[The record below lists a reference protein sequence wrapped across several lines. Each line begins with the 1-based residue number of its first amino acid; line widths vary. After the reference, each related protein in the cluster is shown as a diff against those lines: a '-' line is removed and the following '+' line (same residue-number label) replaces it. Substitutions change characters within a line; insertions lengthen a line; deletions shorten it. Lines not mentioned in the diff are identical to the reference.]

1 MSTENFK
8 NAAEAAD
15 VTAPKKRRARGISNE
30 TRAVVRKKFDEKR
43 DANRINGLFVGHLDN
58 VEVNWATL
66 KDDANIPQFAG
77 LAVPY
82 LTFTFC
88 SNEENVNDRKYTTV
102 RFGAVESNVETI
114 PGAKNEWKVNVIFQF
129 MKHIYEVF
137 VLKGRPMTEAEED
150 ALTLPFEDFEDDGQ
164 GGYQYVSLEAD
175 VILNGYKTLFENYVK
190 LINNNGK
197 PYYKTANGGILPI
210 WMKLLRFVRA
220 KNEWKSVLGGNQAGE
235 LAFPTFIGEGV
246 IELFDANK
254 QPSIKVDVHKESI
267 VFKEEAMKAKT
278 PNVGAPN
285 VGGVT
290 PLASNPAFGGAAPM
304 SPAFGSAFPDT
315 PIANADASDLP
326 F

>member
-1 MSTENFK
+1 MSTEEIK
-8 NAAEAAD
+8 NGAVAPN
-15 VTAPKKRRARGISNE
+15 VTAPKKRRARGINNE

-43 DANRINGLFVGHLDN
+43 DANRTNGLFIGHLDT

-66 KDDANIPQFAG
+66 KDDANIPQFAS

-88 SNEENVNDRKYTTV
+88 SNEENANDRKYTTV
-102 RFGAVESNVETI
+102 RFGAVESNTETI
-114 PGAKNEWKVNVIFQF
+114 PGGKSEWKVNVVFQF
-129 MKHIYEVF
+129 MKHVYEVF
-137 VLKGRPMTEAEED
+137 VLKGRAMTEAEED
-150 ALTLPFEDFEDDGQ
+150 ALTLPFEDFEDDGN
-164 GGYQYVSLEAD
+164 GGYQYVPLDAE
-175 VILNGYKTLFENYVK
+175 VILNGYKVMFENYVK
-190 LINNNGK
+190 LLNNDGK

-210 WMKLLRFVRA
+210 WMKLLRFIRA

-254 QPSIKVDVHKESI
+254 QPSIKVDVHRESI
-267 VFKEEAMKAKT
+267 IYKEEAMKAKT
-278 PNVGAPN
+278 PDVGAPA
-285 VGGVT
+285 GGVA
-290 PLASNPAFGGAAPM
+290 PAGPAFGGGAPIN
-304 SPAFGSAFPDT
+304 PAFGSAFPDS

>member
-1 MSTENFK
+1 MSTEEIK
-8 NAAEAAD
+8 NAVGAAD
-15 VTAPKKRRARGISNE
+15 VTAPKKRRARGITNE

-43 DANRINGLFVGHLDN
+43 DANRTNGLFIGHLDT

-102 RFGAVESNVETI
+102 RFGAVESNTETI
-114 PGAKNEWKVNVIFQF
+114 PGGKSEWKVNVVFQF
-129 MKHIYEVF
+129 MKHVYEVF
-137 VLKGRPMTEAEED
+137 VLKGRAMTEAEED
-150 ALTLPFEDFEDDGQ
+150 ALTLPFEDFEDDGN
-164 GGYQYVSLEAD
+164 GGYQYVPLDAE
-175 VILNGYKTLFENYVK
+175 VILNGYKVMFENYVK
-190 LINNNGK
+190 LLNNDGK

-210 WMKLLRFVRA
+210 WMKLLRFIRA

-254 QPSIKVDVHKESI
+254 QPSIKVDVHRESI
-267 VFKEEAMKAKT
+267 IYKEEAMKAKT
-278 PNVGAPN
+278 PDVGAPA
-285 VGGVT
+285 GGVA
-290 PLASNPAFGGAAPM
+290 PAGPAFGGGAPIN
-304 SPAFGSAFPDT
+304 PAFGSAFPDS

>member
-1 MSTENFK
+1 MSTEEIK
-8 NAAEAAD
+8 NGAVAPD
-15 VTAPKKRRARGISNE
+15 VTAPKKRRARGINNE

-43 DANRINGLFVGHLDN
+43 DANRTNGLFIGHLDT

-88 SNEENVNDRKYTTV
+88 SNEENANDRKYTTV
-102 RFGAVESNVETI
+102 RFGAVESNTETI
-114 PGAKNEWKVNVIFQF
+114 PGGKSEWKVNVVFQF
-129 MKHIYEVF
+129 MKHVYEVF
-137 VLKGRPMTEAEED
+137 VLKGRAMTEAEED
-150 ALTLPFEDFEDDGQ
+150 ALTLPFEDFEDDGN
-164 GGYQYVSLEAD
+164 GGYQYVPLDAE
-175 VILNGYKTLFENYVK
+175 VILNGYKVMFENYVK
-190 LINNNGK
+190 LLNNDGK

-210 WMKLLRFVRA
+210 WMKLLRFIRA

-254 QPSIKVDVHKESI
+254 QPSIKVDVHRESI
-267 VFKEEAMKAKT
+267 IYKEEAMKAKT
-278 PNVGAPN
+278 PDVGAPA
-285 VGGVT
+285 GGVA
-290 PLASNPAFGGAAPM
+290 PAGPAFGGGAPIN
-304 SPAFGSAFPDT
+304 PVFGSAFPDS

>member
-1 MSTENFK
+1 MSTDVKETLGV
-8 NAAEAAD
+8 NAAE
-15 VTAPKKRRARGISNE
+15 APKKRRVRGINNE

-43 DANRINGLFVGHLDN
+43 DANRTNGLFVGHLEN

-66 KDDANIPQFAG
+66 KEDANIPQFAG

-88 SNEENVNDRKYTTV
+88 SNEENVNDRKYATV

-114 PGAKNEWKVNVIFQF
+114 PGGKAEWKVNVIFQF
-129 MKHIYEVF
+129 MKHVYEVF
-137 VLKGRPMTEAEED
+137 VLKGREMTEAEED
-150 ALTLPFEDFEDDGQ
+150 ALTLPFEDFEDDGN
-164 GGYQYVSLEAD
+164 GGYQYVSLEAE

-190 LINNNGK
+190 LLNNEGK
-197 PYYKTANGGILPI
+197 PYYKTNNGGILPI

-254 QPSIKVDVHKESI
+254 QPSIKLDIHKESI
-267 VFKEEAMKAKT
+267 IFKEEAMKAKT
-278 PNVGAPN
+278 PNVGAP
-285 VGGVT
+285 VAGGVV
-290 PLASNPAFGGAAPM
+290 PGAAPVNPAFGGMNPAFGGA
-304 SPAFGSAFPDT
+304 FPDS
-315 PIANADASDLP
+315 PIANAEPSDLP

>member
-1 MSTENFK
+1 MSTEEIK
-8 NAAEAAD
+8 NGAVAPD
-15 VTAPKKRRARGISNE
+15 VTAPKKRRARGINNE

-43 DANRINGLFVGHLDN
+43 DANRTNGLFIGHLDA

-88 SNEENVNDRKYTTV
+88 SNEENANDRKYTTV
-102 RFGAVESNVETI
+102 RFGAVESNTETI
-114 PGAKNEWKVNVIFQF
+114 PGGKSEWKVNVVFQF
-129 MKHIYEVF
+129 MKHVYEVF
-137 VLKGRPMTEAEED
+137 VLKGRAMTEAEED
-150 ALTLPFEDFEDDGQ
+150 ALTLPFEDFEDDGN
-164 GGYQYVSLEAD
+164 GGYQYVPLDAE
-175 VILNGYKTLFENYVK
+175 VILNGYKVMFENYVK
-190 LINNNGK
+190 LLNNDGK

-210 WMKLLRFVRA
+210 WMKLLRFIRA

-267 VFKEEAMKAKT
+267 IYKEEAMKAKT
-278 PNVGAPN
+278 PDVGAPA
-285 VGGVT
+285 GGVA
-290 PLASNPAFGGAAPM
+290 PAGPAFGGGAPIN
-304 SPAFGSAFPDT
+304 PAFGSAFPDS

>member
-1 MSTENFK
+1 MSTEEIK
-8 NAAEAAD
+8 NGAVAPD
-15 VTAPKKRRARGISNE
+15 VTAPKKRRARGINNE

-43 DANRINGLFVGHLDN
+43 DANRTNGLFIGHLDT

-102 RFGAVESNVETI
+102 RFGAVESNTETI
-114 PGAKNEWKVNVIFQF
+114 PGGKSEWKVNVVFQF
-129 MKHIYEVF
+129 MKHVYEVF
-137 VLKGRPMTEAEED
+137 VLKGRAMTEAEED
-150 ALTLPFEDFEDDGQ
+150 ALTLPFEDFEDDGN
-164 GGYQYVSLEAD
+164 GGYQYVPLDAE
-175 VILNGYKTLFENYVK
+175 VILNGYKVMFENYVK
-190 LINNNGK
+190 LLNNDGK

-254 QPSIKVDVHKESI
+254 QPSIKVDVHRESI
-267 VFKEEAMKAKT
+267 IYKEEAMKAKT
-278 PNVGAPN
+278 PDVGAPA
-285 VGGVT
+285 GGVA
-290 PLASNPAFGGAAPM
+290 PAGPAFGGGAPIN
-304 SPAFGSAFPDT
+304 PAFGSAFPDS

>member
-1 MSTENFK
+1 MSTEEIK
-8 NAAEAAD
+8 NGAVAPD
-15 VTAPKKRRARGISNE
+15 VTAPKKRRARGINNE

-43 DANRINGLFVGHLDN
+43 DANRTNGLFIGHLDT

-88 SNEENVNDRKYTTV
+88 SNEENANDRKYTTV
-102 RFGAVESNVETI
+102 RFGAVESNTETI
-114 PGAKNEWKVNVIFQF
+114 PGGKSEWKVNVVFQF
-129 MKHIYEVF
+129 MKHVYEVF
-137 VLKGRPMTEAEED
+137 VLKGRAMTEAEED
-150 ALTLPFEDFEDDGQ
+150 ALTLPFEDFEDDGN
-164 GGYQYVSLEAD
+164 GGYQYVPLDAE
-175 VILNGYKTLFENYVK
+175 VILNGYKVMFENYVK
-190 LINNNGK
+190 LLNNDGK

-210 WMKLLRFVRA
+210 WMKLLRFIRA

-254 QPSIKVDVHKESI
+254 QPSIKVDVHRESI
-267 VFKEEAMKAKT
+267 IYKEEAMKAKT
-278 PNVGAPN
+278 PDVGAPA
-285 VGGVT
+285 GGVA
-290 PLASNPAFGGAAPM
+290 PAGPAFGGGAPIN
-304 SPAFGSAFPDT
+304 PAFGSAFPES

>member
-1 MSTENFK
+1 MSTEEIK
-8 NAAEAAD
+8 NGAVAPD
-15 VTAPKKRRARGISNE
+15 VTAPKKRRARGINNE

-43 DANRINGLFVGHLDN
+43 DANRTNGLFIGHLDT

-88 SNEENVNDRKYTTV
+88 SNEENANDRKYTTV
-102 RFGAVESNVETI
+102 RFGAVESNTETI
-114 PGAKNEWKVNVIFQF
+114 PGGKSEWKVNVVFQF
-129 MKHIYEVF
+129 MKHVYEVF
-137 VLKGRPMTEAEED
+137 VLKGRAMTEAEED
-150 ALTLPFEDFEDDGQ
+150 ALTLPFEDFEDDGN
-164 GGYQYVSLEAD
+164 GGYQYVPLDAE
-175 VILNGYKTLFENYVK
+175 VILNGYKVMFENYVK
-190 LINNNGK
+190 LLNNDGK
-197 PYYKTANGGILPI
+197 PYYKTANGGILSI

-254 QPSIKVDVHKESI
+254 QPSIKVDVHRESI
-267 VFKEEAMKAKT
+267 IYKEEAMKAKT
-278 PNVGAPN
+278 PDVGAPA
-285 VGGVT
+285 GGVA
-290 PLASNPAFGGAAPM
+290 PAGPAFGGGAPIN
-304 SPAFGSAFPDT
+304 PAFGSAFPDS

>member
-1 MSTENFK
+1 MSTEEIK
-8 NAAEAAD
+8 NGAVAPD
-15 VTAPKKRRARGISNE
+15 VTAPKKRRARGINNE
-30 TRAVVRKKFDEKR
+30 TRAVVRKKFAEKR
-43 DANRINGLFVGHLDN
+43 DANRTNGLFIGHLDT

-88 SNEENVNDRKYTTV
+88 SNEENANDRKYTTV
-102 RFGAVESNVETI
+102 RFGAVESNTETI
-114 PGAKNEWKVNVIFQF
+114 PGGKSEWKVNVVFQF
-129 MKHIYEVF
+129 MKHVYEVF
-137 VLKGRPMTEAEED
+137 VLKGRAMTEAEED
-150 ALTLPFEDFEDDGQ
+150 ALTLPFEDFEDDGN
-164 GGYQYVSLEAD
+164 GGYQYVPLDAE
-175 VILNGYKTLFENYVK
+175 VILNGYKVIFENYVK
-190 LINNNGK
+190 LLNNDGK

-210 WMKLLRFVRA
+210 WMKLLRFIRA

-254 QPSIKVDVHKESI
+254 QPSIKVDVHRESI
-267 VFKEEAMKAKT
+267 IYKEEAMKAKT
-278 PNVGAPN
+278 PDVGAPA
-285 VGGVT
+285 GGVA
-290 PLASNPAFGGAAPM
+290 PAGPAFGGGAPIN
-304 SPAFGSAFPDT
+304 PAFGSAFPDS

>member
-1 MSTENFK
+1 MSTEEIK
-8 NAAEAAD
+8 NGAVAPD
-15 VTAPKKRRARGISNE
+15 VTAPKKRRARGINNE

-43 DANRINGLFVGHLDN
+43 DANRTNGLFIGHLDT

-88 SNEENVNDRKYTTV
+88 SNEENANDRKYTTV
-102 RFGAVESNVETI
+102 RFGAVESNTETI
-114 PGAKNEWKVNVIFQF
+114 PGGKSEWKVNVVFQF
-129 MKHIYEVF
+129 MKHVYEVF
-137 VLKGRPMTEAEED
+137 VLKGRAMTEAEED
-150 ALTLPFEDFEDDGQ
+150 ALTLPFEDFEDDGN
-164 GGYQYVSLEAD
+164 GGYQYVPLDAE
-175 VILNGYKTLFENYVK
+175 VILNGYKVMFENYVK
-190 LINNNGK
+190 LLNNDGK

-254 QPSIKVDVHKESI
+254 QPSIKVDVHRESI
-267 VFKEEAMKAKT
+267 IYKEEAMKAKT
-278 PNVGAPN
+278 PDVGAPA
-285 VGGVT
+285 GGVA
-290 PLASNPAFGGAAPM
+290 PAGPAFGGGAPIN
-304 SPAFGSAFPDT
+304 PAFGSAFPDS

>member
-1 MSTENFK
+1 MSTEEIK
-8 NAAEAAD
+8 NGAVAPD
-15 VTAPKKRRARGISNE
+15 VTVPKKRRARGINNE

-43 DANRINGLFVGHLDN
+43 DANRTNGLFIGHLDT

-102 RFGAVESNVETI
+102 RFGAVESNTETI
-114 PGAKNEWKVNVIFQF
+114 PGGKSEWKVNVVFQF
-129 MKHIYEVF
+129 MKHVYEVF
-137 VLKGRPMTEAEED
+137 VLKGRAMTEAEED
-150 ALTLPFEDFEDDGQ
+150 ALTLPFEDFEDDGN
-164 GGYQYVSLEAD
+164 GGYQYVPLDAE
-175 VILNGYKTLFENYVK
+175 VILNGYKVMFENYVK
-190 LINNNGK
+190 LLNNDGK

-210 WMKLLRFVRA
+210 WMKLLRFIRA

-254 QPSIKVDVHKESI
+254 QPSIKVDVHRESI
-267 VFKEEAMKAKT
+267 IYKEEAMKAKT
-278 PNVGAPN
+278 PDVGAPA
-285 VGGVT
+285 GGVA
-290 PLASNPAFGGAAPM
+290 PAGPAFGGGAPIN
-304 SPAFGSAFPDT
+304 PAFGSAFPDS

>member
-1 MSTENFK
+1 MSKDVKETLGA
-8 NAAEAAD
+8 NAAE
-15 VTAPKKRRARGISNE
+15 APKKRRVRGINNE

-43 DANRINGLFVGHLDN
+43 DANRTNGLFVGHLEN

-66 KDDANIPQFAG
+66 KEDANIPQFAG

-88 SNEENVNDRKYTTV
+88 SNEDNVNDRKYATV
-102 RFGAVESNVETI
+102 RFGAVESNTETI
-114 PGAKNEWKVNVIFQF
+114 PGGKAEWKVNVIFQF
-129 MKHIYEVF
+129 MKHVYEVF
-137 VLKGRPMTEAEED
+137 VLKGRNMTETEED
-150 ALTLPFEDFEDDGQ
+150 ALTLPFEDFEDDGN
-164 GGYQYVSLEAD
+164 GGYQYVSLEAE

-190 LINNNGK
+190 LLNNEGK
-197 PYYKTANGGILPI
+197 PYYKTNNGGILPI

-254 QPSIKVDVHKESI
+254 QPSIKLDVHKESI
-267 VFKEEAMKAKT
+267 IFKEEAMKAKT
-278 PNVGAPN
+278 PNVGAP
-285 VGGVT
+285 VAGGVV
-290 PLASNPAFGGAAPM
+290 PGAAPVNPAFGGMNPAFGGA
-304 SPAFGSAFPDT
+304 FPDS
-315 PIANADASDLP
+315 PIANAEPSELP

>member
-1 MSTENFK
+1 MSTDAKETVGV
-8 NAAEAAD
+8 E
-15 VTAPKKRRARGISNE
+15 TPKKRRLRGINNE

-43 DANRINGLFVGHLDN
+43 DANRTNGLFVGHLDN
-58 VEVNWATL
+58 VEVAWATL
-66 KDDANIPQFAG
+66 KEDANIPQFAG

-88 SNEENVNDRKYTTV
+88 SNEENINDRKYTTV

-129 MKHIYEVF
+129 MKHVYEVF
-137 VLKGRPMTEAEED
+137 VLKGRAMTEAEED

-164 GGYQYVSLEAD
+164 GGYQYVSLEAE

-190 LINNNGK
+190 LLNNDGK
-197 PYYKTANGGILPI
+197 PHYKAANGGILPI
-210 WMKLLRFVRA
+210 WMKLLRFIRA
-220 KNEWKSVLGGNQAGE
+220 KNEWKPVLSGSQAGE

-267 VFKEEAMKAKT
+267 IYKEEAMKAKT
-278 PNVGAPN
+278 PNVGTAP
-285 VGGVT
+285 VAGGVV
-290 PLASNPAFGGAAPM
+290 PAMGA
-304 SPAFGSAFPDT
+304 PAFGSAPVNPAFGDAFPSN
-315 PIANADASDLP
+315 PIPNADASELP

>member
-1 MSTENFK
+1 MSTEEIK
-8 NAAEAAD
+8 NGAVAPD
-15 VTAPKKRRARGISNE
+15 VTAPKKRRARGINNE

-43 DANRINGLFVGHLDN
+43 DANRTNGLFIGHLDT

-88 SNEENVNDRKYTTV
+88 SNEENANDRKYTTV
-102 RFGAVESNVETI
+102 RFGAVESNTETI
-114 PGAKNEWKVNVIFQF
+114 PGGKSEWKVNVVFQF
-129 MKHIYEVF
+129 MKHVYEVF
-137 VLKGRPMTEAEED
+137 VLKGRAMTEAEED
-150 ALTLPFEDFEDDGQ
+150 ALTLPFEDFEDDGN
-164 GGYQYVSLEAD
+164 GGYQYVPLDAE
-175 VILNGYKTLFENYVK
+175 VILNGYKVMFENYVK
-190 LINNNGK
+190 LLNNDGK

-210 WMKLLRFVRA
+210 WMKLLRFIRA

-254 QPSIKVDVHKESI
+254 QPSIKVDVHRESI
-267 VFKEEAMKAKT
+267 IYKEEAMKAKT
-278 PNVGAPN
+278 PDVGAPA
-285 VGGVT
+285 GGVA
-290 PLASNPAFGGAAPM
+290 PAGPAFGGGAPIN
-304 SPAFGSAFPDT
+304 PAFGSAFPDS

>member
-1 MSTENFK
+1 MSTEEIK
-8 NAAEAAD
+8 NGAMAPD
-15 VTAPKKRRARGISNE
+15 VTAPKKRRARGINNE

-43 DANRINGLFVGHLDN
+43 DANRTNGLFIGHLDT

-88 SNEENVNDRKYTTV
+88 SNEENANDRKYTTV
-102 RFGAVESNVETI
+102 RFGAVESNTETI
-114 PGAKNEWKVNVIFQF
+114 PGGKSEWKVNVVFQF
-129 MKHIYEVF
+129 MKHVYEIF
-137 VLKGRPMTEAEED
+137 VLKGRAMTEAEED
-150 ALTLPFEDFEDDGQ
+150 ALTLPFEDFEDDGN
-164 GGYQYVSLEAD
+164 GGYQYVPLDAE
-175 VILNGYKTLFENYVK
+175 VILNGYKVMFENYVK
-190 LINNNGK
+190 LLNNDGK

-254 QPSIKVDVHKESI
+254 QPSIKVDVHRESI
-267 VFKEEAMKAKT
+267 IYKEEAMKAKT
-278 PNVGAPN
+278 PDVGAPA
-285 VGGVT
+285 GGVA
-290 PLASNPAFGGAAPM
+290 PAGPAFGGGAPIN
-304 SPAFGSAFPDT
+304 PAFGSAFPDS

>member
-1 MSTENFK
+1 MVK
-8 NAAEAAD
+8 
-15 VTAPKKRRARGISNE
+15 KKR
-30 TRAVVRKKFDEKR
+30 
-43 DANRINGLFVGHLDN
+43 
-58 VEVNWATL
+58 
-66 KDDANIPQFAG
+66 
-77 LAVPY
+77 
-82 LTFTFC
+82 
-88 SNEENVNDRKYTTV
+88 TTKIV
-102 RFGAVESNVETI
+102 
-114 PGAKNEWKVNVIFQF
+114 
-129 MKHIYEVF
+129 
-137 VLKGRPMTEAEED
+137 D
-150 ALTLPFEDFEDDGQ
+150 ALNALNKTDVYSLMLFTIYKMRDIPEYSTLSELCYILEGDNLARFLSYF
-164 GGYQYVSLEAD
+164 GGMTIKVPSLRELRLILQALLLYQYVNLEAD

-210 WMKLLRFVRA
+210 WMKLLRFLRA

-278 PNVGAPN
+278 PNVGAP
-285 VGGVT
+285 VAGGIA
-290 PLASNPAFGGAAPM
+290 PGAPMNPAFGNAPM
-304 SPAFGSAFPDT
+304 NPAFGSAFPDS

>member
-1 MSTENFK
+1 MITEELK
-8 NAAEAAD
+8 NAVGPAD
-15 VTAPKKRRARGISNE
+15 VTAPKKRRARGINNE

-43 DANRINGLFVGHLDN
+43 DANRTNGLFIGHLDT

-88 SNEENVNDRKYTTV
+88 SNEENANDRKYTTV
-102 RFGAVESNVETI
+102 RFGAVESNTETI
-114 PGAKNEWKVNVIFQF
+114 PGGKSEWKVNVVFQF
-129 MKHIYEVF
+129 MKHVYEVF
-137 VLKGRPMTEAEED
+137 VLKGRAMTEAEED
-150 ALTLPFEDFEDDGQ
+150 ALTLPFEDFEDDGN
-164 GGYQYVSLEAD
+164 GGYQYVPLDAE
-175 VILNGYKTLFENYVK
+175 VILNGYKVMFENYVK
-190 LINNNGK
+190 LLNNDGK

-210 WMKLLRFVRA
+210 WMKLLRFIRA

-267 VFKEEAMKAKT
+267 IYKEEAMKAKT
-278 PNVGAPN
+278 PDVGAPA
-285 VGGVT
+285 GGVA
-290 PLASNPAFGGAAPM
+290 PAGPAFGGGAPIN
-304 SPAFGSAFPDT
+304 PAFGSAFPDS